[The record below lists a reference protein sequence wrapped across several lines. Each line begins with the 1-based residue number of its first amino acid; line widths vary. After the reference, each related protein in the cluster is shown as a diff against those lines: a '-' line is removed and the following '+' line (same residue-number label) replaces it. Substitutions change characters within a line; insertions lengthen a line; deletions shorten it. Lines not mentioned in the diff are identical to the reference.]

1 MRRAGWQ
8 VGAGALKPNMQLE
21 SSHQPH
27 LLSVLVLASYSGVA
41 IMTPPAPAL
50 AALLLSGFALF
61 ACLGMLA
68 VTLQREIDVE
78 VGSGASAFL
87 DVFTWHLA
95 PGQVESLQEVEERL
109 GDLEAEH
116 DYLIEA
122 DSGLH
127 KPSSHN
133 QQVAFHTLK
142 KKYH

>member
-8 VGAGALKPNMQLE
+8 VGAGALKPNMQLQ

-27 LLSVLVLASYSGVA
+27 ILSVLVLASYGGVV

-68 VTLQREIDVE
+68 VTIQREIDVE

-122 DSGLH
+122 DPALH

-133 QQVAFHTLK
+133 QQVAFHALT

>member
-8 VGAGALKPNMQLE
+8 VGAGALKPNMQLQ
-21 SSHQPH
+21 SSYQPH
-27 LLSVLVLASYSGVA
+27 ILSVLVLASYSGVA
-41 IMTPPAPAL
+41 IMTPPTPAL

-78 VGSGASAFL
+78 VGLGASAFL

-122 DSGLH
+122 DPALH

-133 QQVAFHTLK
+133 Q
-142 KKYH
+142 

>member
-1 MRRAGWQ
+1 M
-8 VGAGALKPNMQLE
+8 GAGALKPNMQLQ
-21 SSHQPH
+21 SSHRPH
-27 LLSVLVLASYSGVA
+27 ILSVLVLASYGGVV

-78 VGSGASAFL
+78 VGSGANAFL
-87 DVFTWHLA
+87 DVFTWHLT

-122 DSGLH
+122 DPALH

-142 KKYH
+142 RKYQ

>member
-1 MRRAGWQ
+1 MIRCKCFSRC
-8 VGAGALKPNMQLE
+8 V
-21 SSHQPH
+21 
-27 LLSVLVLASYSGVA
+27 
-41 IMTPPAPAL
+41 
-50 AALLLSGFALF
+50 
-61 ACLGMLA
+61 
-68 VTLQREIDVE
+68 
-78 VGSGASAFL
+78 
-87 DVFTWHLA
+87 HLA

-133 QQVAFHTLK
+133 QQVAFHVLK

>member
-1 MRRAGWQ
+1 MRWAGWQ
-8 VGAGALKPNMQLE
+8 VGAGALKPNMQLQ
-21 SSHQPH
+21 SSHRPH
-27 LLSVLVLASYSGVA
+27 ILSVLVLASYGGVV

-68 VTLQREIDVE
+68 VTLQREIDLE
-78 VGSGASAFL
+78 VGLGASAFL
-87 DVFTWHLA
+87 DVFTWDLT

-122 DSGLH
+122 DPALH

-133 QQVAFHTLK
+133 QQVAFHALT

>member
-1 MRRAGWQ
+1 
-8 VGAGALKPNMQLE
+8 
-21 SSHQPH
+21 
-27 LLSVLVLASYSGVA
+27 
-41 IMTPPAPAL
+41 MTPPAPAL

-68 VTLQREIDVE
+68 VTIQREIDVE
-78 VGSGASAFL
+78 VGSGANAFL

-122 DSGLH
+122 DPALH
-127 KPSSHN
+127 KHSSHN
-133 QQVAFHTLK
+133 QQVAFHALT